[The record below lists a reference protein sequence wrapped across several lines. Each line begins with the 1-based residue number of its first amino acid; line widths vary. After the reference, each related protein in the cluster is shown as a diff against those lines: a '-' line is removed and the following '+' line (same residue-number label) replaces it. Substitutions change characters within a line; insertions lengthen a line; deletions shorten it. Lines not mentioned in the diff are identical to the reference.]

1 MDCHCQVGY
10 FRDPPS
16 AENSFNCSL
25 CLPGDFCFN
34 NSAYN
39 CSDELMHYEPGSGFV
54 DNCTCVRLAPWAL
67 SKTGEKVQSSRV
79 QALAPWALSK
89 TGEKVQSSRVQALA
103 PWALSKSGEKVQS
116 SRVQELAPWA
126 IGEKDVGEKDV
137 GEKDGG
143 ERDVGENEA
152 GEQSPGA

>member
-1 MDCHCQVGY
+1 MRMDCHCQVGY

-16 AENSFNCSL
+16 DETSFNCSL

-54 DNCTCVRLAPWAL
+54 DNCTCVR
-67 SKTGEKVQSSRV
+67 
-79 QALAPWALSK
+79 
-89 TGEKVQSSRVQALA
+89 LA

>member
-1 MDCHCQVGY
+1 MRMDCHCQVGY

-39 CSDELMHYEPGSGFV
+39 CSDELMHSEPGSGFV
-54 DNCTCVRLAPWAL
+54 DNCTCIR
-67 SKTGEKVQSSRV
+67 
-79 QALAPWALSK
+79 LAPWALSK